1 MPRLSQAAT
10 RTLAQTLFKPG
21 LKIDIG
27 FDFFC
32 LKPKDKLKTTLS
44 KRIKQSYRFEI
55 TVGTKGRGKQS
66 QGTVTK
72 IQTSHRDTITHNFIF
87 VIRMVS
93 LCLCYLDQSK
103 KRLKNQETKST
114 NSISTMG
121 SSDSSSSSSSSSSIE
136 SDGSDHES
144 TLQSRKTV

>member
-72 IQTSHRDTITHNFIF
+72 IQNSHGDTITHNYFCDSHGIS
-87 VIRMVS
+87 VS
-93 LCLCYLDQSK
+93 MLFG
-103 KRLKNQETKST
+103 
-114 NSISTMG
+114 SI
-121 SSDSSSSSSSSSSIE
+121 
-136 SDGSDHES
+136 
-144 TLQSRKTV
+144 